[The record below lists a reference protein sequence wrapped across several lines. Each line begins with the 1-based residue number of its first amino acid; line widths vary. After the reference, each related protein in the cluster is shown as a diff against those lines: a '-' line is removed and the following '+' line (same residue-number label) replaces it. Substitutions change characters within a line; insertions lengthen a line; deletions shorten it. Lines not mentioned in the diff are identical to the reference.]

1 MTLTIWLNYP
11 TQILLQNAPKLLT
24 SNKAGSAHTSILSS
38 TELQLIDLTK
48 LQESQ
53 NKTANQKIK
62 LYY

>member
-1 MTLTIWLNYP
+1 MAKLSHTT
-11 TQILLQNAPKLLT
+11 LLQNAPKLLT
-24 SNKAGSAHTSILSS
+24 SNKAGNAHTSFLTS

-53 NKTANQKIK
+53 KKTANQKIK

>member
-1 MTLTIWLNYP
+1 MTLTVWAKLSHTDSI
-11 TQILLQNAPKLLT
+11 TNAPKPLT
-24 SNKAGSAHTSILSS
+24 SNEASSVHTSFLSS

-53 NKTANQKIK
+53 NMTANQKIK